1 MACSFYMV
9 LLELYVQSTESE
21 NSEMKNSLLVIISF
35 FVLFVSCKKK
45 TGHVVDSPQQGEIT
59 IEVDESFTSVSE
71 ALVSRYMA
79 LYPNTKIN
87 LEIKKEDFA
96 FLDLLE
102 GKARVIV
109 MSRDLSEDEKKA
121 YKRETSLDWQPAKF
135 AADAVLFI
143 VPKNSPRE
151 TITMEEIK
159 QELKNDKK
167 NIIFDGTNSSNLNFV
182 AQKLNTT
189 PDKLQFSIING
200 NKNLIEQLNKFPDK
214 IGAIGLNTISRPYD
228 PESEALRNSVKI
240 LKVVQANK
248 SYEPRVENLINMS
261 YPFTRVLYFLTN
273 EKYFGLGNGFIRFS
287 CTQLGQIVVSKEGLQ
302 PYHIFKREVQ
312 MH

>member
-1 MACSFYMV
+1 
-9 LLELYVQSTESE
+9 
-21 NSEMKNSLLVIISF
+21 MKNSLLLMISV
-35 FVLFVSCKKK
+35 FVLLVSCKKK
-45 TGHVVDSPQQGEIT
+45 PGRVIDSPQQGEIT
-59 IEVDESFTSVSE
+59 MEVDESFTSVSE
-71 ALVSRYMA
+71 ALTNRYMA

-87 LEIKKEDFA
+87 LKIKKEDFA

-109 MSRDLSEDEKKA
+109 MSRDLSDDEKEA
-121 YKRETSLDWQPAKF
+121 YKKETQLDWLPAKF
-135 AADAVLFI
+135 AADAVVFI
-143 VPKNSPRE
+143 VPKNSSRE
-151 TITMEEIK
+151 TITMDEIREE
-159 QELKNDKK
+159 LSNNKK

-182 AQKLNTT
+182 AQKLETT

-200 NKNLIEQLNKFPDK
+200 NKNLVEQLNKFPDK

-228 PESEALRNSVKI
+228 PEALDLRSSVKI
-240 LKVVQANK
+240 LKVVKDNK

-273 EKYFGLGNGFIRFS
+273 ERYFGLGNGFIRFS

-312 MH
+312 MR